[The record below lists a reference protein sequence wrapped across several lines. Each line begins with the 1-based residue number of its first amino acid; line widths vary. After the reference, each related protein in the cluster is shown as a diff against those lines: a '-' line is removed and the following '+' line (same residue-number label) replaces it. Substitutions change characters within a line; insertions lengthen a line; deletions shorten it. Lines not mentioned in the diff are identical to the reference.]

1 MISKFGYEGGDSEEA
16 LIAALKQDFT
26 SETTDALEKVRTK
39 YMRDGHIIAIAV
51 ARGYTKKLGF
61 KGWLALKVG
70 CGETHARN
78 CMNCWKL
85 RHDFD
90 RVADWWRSGNTEFQP
105 SKLSGPVLYL
115 ELHKAWKERGLSDAE
130 KLAKRGKKKGLGNKQ
145 LRELLALHRNWLD
158 RLASEHMKWAETDAR
173 ESRVL
178 SQIIRE
184 RAEAEGN
191 KDDVA
196 FPLKSTYPPSPE
208 EPDETDDRT
217 GSGRRRNRRQSNIW
231 REAMILL
238 NRNNT
243 WVVTSGSRRRPF
255 RLLQK
260 TCPRRMRHRSRPE
273 LLWWRSHRQSAKAG
287 GPKGRNASHHGDRP
301 RPRPHN
307 EYATGSR
314 QSVPHAYR
322 RRHWAANSR
331 WATKSTARLSRSIS
345 RKSDCW
351 RTPVSIGRRS
361 AKVSRWPAR
370 CWASTRT
377 NGVGTRGVAASS
389 RCAGIG
395 KLAVNGIAT
404 SRRGVNSA
412 VPPERP
418 EWIWHGP

>member
-78 CMNCWKL
+78 CTNCWKL

-196 FPLKSTYPPSPE
+196 FPLKSTYAPSPE
-208 EPDETDDRT
+208 EPDETDDD
-217 GSGRRRNRRQSNIW
+217 GK
-231 REAMILL
+231 
-238 NRNNT
+238 
-243 WVVTSGSRRRPF
+243 RPQEKPTAEQH
-255 RLLQK
+255 L
-260 TCPRRMRHRSRPE
+260 E
-273 LLWWRSHRQSAKAG
+273 G
-287 GPKGRNASHHGDRP
+287 GHDIAEQEQHLGGD
-301 RPRPHN
+301 
-307 EYATGSR
+307 E
-314 QSVPHAYR
+314 
-322 RRHWAANSR
+322 WIAAQ
-331 WATKSTARLSRSIS
+331 
-345 RKSDCW
+345 
-351 RTPVSIGRRS
+351 
-361 AKVSRWPAR
+361 
-370 CWASTRT
+370 
-377 NGVGTRGVAASS
+377 
-389 RCAGIG
+389 
-395 KLAVNGIAT
+395 
-404 SRRGVNSA
+404 A
-412 VPPERP
+412 VPPVAENMPAQDAPLEQAGVALVAVTPPKRKGGWP
-418 EWIWHGP
+418 KGKKRKPSRGSTKAEAAQ